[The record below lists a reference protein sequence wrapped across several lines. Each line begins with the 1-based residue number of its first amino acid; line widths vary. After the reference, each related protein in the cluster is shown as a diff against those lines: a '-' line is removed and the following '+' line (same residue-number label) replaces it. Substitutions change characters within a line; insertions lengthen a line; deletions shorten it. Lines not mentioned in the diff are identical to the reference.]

1 MPLFRRLP
9 KRGFNNKRFRTYYLG
24 VNVASLNRFD
34 EGSTV
39 DEAAIRAAG
48 LANGPCDGI
57 KILGDGEL
65 TKRLSVSAH
74 AFSASAK
81 QKIEA
86 KGGTC
91 QVIALQK
98 AAAPAVNA

>member
-9 KRGFNNKRFRTYYLG
+9 KRGFNNKRFRTHYLG
-24 VNVASLNRFD
+24 VNVASLNRFE

-74 AFSASAK
+74 AFSTSAK

-86 KGGTC
+86 KGGAC
-91 QVIALQK
+91 QVITRQK
-98 AAAPAVNA
+98 AATPSVNA